1 MQCKQILLALCV
13 PLISIVQLAA
23 ANWLSFG
30 NDAQRTGWAPQ
41 ETDIH
46 RDNAKSMALLWKA
59 HLDNEPREL
68 NSLTAAVVVEWVVTD
83 KGMKEIAI
91 VGGAS
96 DHPLALDAGTGK
108 LLWKKT
114 FAVEGK
120 SKQEPFWLCPN
131 ALNATPLIRKEGLT
145 ASVLAIASDGK
156 LHVLNVIDGEDRMA
170 PIQFVPPFSKNW
182 SLNLDD
188 DVLYTNVSQGCNG
201 ARSGVYAMD
210 LSTPAHKI
218 NFFQAS
224 RGGAGIWG
232 RAGVAL

>member
-1 MQCKQILLALCV
+1 MKMKILLSICAALIC
-13 PLISIVQLAA
+13 ISLLTA

-30 NDAQRTGWAPQ
+30 NDAQRTGWSPQ
-41 ETDIH
+41 ETDIN
-46 RDNAKSMALLWKA
+46 RDNAKSLGLLWKA

-96 DHPLALDAGTGK
+96 DHLFALDAGTGK

-131 ALNATPLIRKEGLT
+131 ALNATPLIRKDGLA
-145 ASVLAIASDGK
+145 ASVLSIASDGK
-156 LHVLNVIDGEDRMA
+156 LHVLNVI
-170 PIQFVPPFSKNW
+170 
-182 SLNLDD
+182 
-188 DVLYTNVSQGCNG
+188 
-201 ARSGVYAMD
+201 
-210 LSTPAHKI
+210 
-218 NFFQAS
+218 
-224 RGGAGIWG
+224 
-232 RAGVAL
+232 